1 MKYSS
6 TTRLINVV
14 VFALLAIGFGFLGI
28 YFGILVTPFRFVSG
42 GGPLGVT
49 FENVGWGLF
58 AMLGVLGLTG
68 LLVSAYGLVQSVFAV
83 LRGNDDLPVRR
94 AFSSYVALGYVV
106 AIFFFLNAV
115 WLYRLTS
122 TNIGYDDMAFVIIV
136 YVILF
141 LVAIIVSNIPL
152 LRMYGEGEE
161 LNKIMKAITGPIV
174 AATFSLMLVYGLS
187 FFLLPSDAYSRAVM
201 SKQLGVPALIF
212 LVAFLL
218 SGAAFLG
225 YGRADKAQKVSKMN
239 GFLFEGSLLAIGAAI
254 IVAGV
259 FEYLSQSAKNA
270 PLVSLVGKSV
280 PAGNSAYMEFA
291 VMSWIVGGL
300 LVILACFLC
309 LSTLKGDKKKQ

>member
-14 VFALLAIGFGFLGI
+14 ITALLAFGFGFLGI

-68 LLVSAYGLVQSVFAV
+68 FAVSGYGLVMSILSVV
-83 LRGNDDLPVRR
+83 RGNDDALVRKS
-94 AFSSYVALGYVV
+94 FSSYVALGYVI
-106 AIFFFLNAV
+106 ALFFLINAV

-122 TNIGYDDMAFVIIV
+122 TNIGYDDIAFVIIV
-136 YVILF
+136 YVIAF
-141 LVAIIVSNIPL
+141 LIAIIVSNIPL

-161 LNKIMKAITGPIV
+161 LNKIMRVITGPV
-174 AATFSLMLVYGLS
+174 LALSCSLTLVYGLS
-187 FFLLPSDAYSRAVM
+187 FFLLPGDAYSRDVFAR
-201 SKQLGVPALIF
+201 QLGIPALLF

-218 SGAAFLG
+218 SGAAFVG
-225 YGRADKAQKVSKMN
+225 YGRADKEKKISKLN
-239 GFLFEGSLLAIGAAI
+239 GFLFEGSLCVLGVSTIL
-254 IVAGV
+254 AGV

-270 PLVSLVGKSV
+270 ALVSLVGKSV
-280 PAGNSAYMEFA
+280 PAGNANYMEFA
-291 VMSWIVGGL
+291 VMSWIVGGAFVL
-300 LVILACFLC
+300 LSLFLAY
-309 LSTLKGDKKKQ
+309 STFKGEKKK